1 VTSSPGDPLRLP
13 LASARPERADAAR
26 NRRRVLAAAQRLF
39 ADHGPAGVSLEAVA
53 REAGVG
59 KATLFRRFPD
69 RHALIAALL
78 DEHERELQ
86 DALLAGPP
94 PLGPGAPPLERA
106 LAFLDRLLDV
116 SLAHLELLLA
126 SETAKPLARQHTG
139 AYAAWHLHLTTLAR
153 ALRPDA
159 DTGLLAHQLLAPFDA
174 ELLRRQLD
182 EGADQPALQ
191 AALRDLTRRALAP

>member
-1 VTSSPGDPLRLP
+1 MTPSTGEPLP
-13 LASARPERADAAR
+13 LAGARRERADAAR

-39 ADHGPAGVSLEAVA
+39 AAHGPAGVSMEAVA

-86 DALLAGPP
+86 DALLTGAP
-94 PLGPGAPPLERA
+94 PLGPGAPPFDRA

-116 SLAHLELLLA
+116 SLAHLELLVA
-126 SETAKPLARQHTG
+126 SETAKPLARQQTG
-139 AYAAWHLHLTTLAR
+139 AYAAWHLHLATLVR
-153 ALRPDA
+153 ALRPDVDA
-159 DTGLLAHQLLAPFDA
+159 GLLAHQLLAPFDA
-174 ELLRRQLD
+174 ELLRHQLD
-182 EGADQPALQ
+182 EGAGVE
-191 AALRDLTRRALAP
+191 ALRAAVGDLARRALGG